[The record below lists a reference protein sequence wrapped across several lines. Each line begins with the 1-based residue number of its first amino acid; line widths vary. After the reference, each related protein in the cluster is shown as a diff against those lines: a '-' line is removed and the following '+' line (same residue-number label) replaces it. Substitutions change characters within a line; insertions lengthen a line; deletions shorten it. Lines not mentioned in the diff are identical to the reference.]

1 MLAQKAATKTAPRQS
16 SKVASSTKQ
25 FSPNERAKKQRTVDV
40 EEKAQEDID
49 HMLLETLTPLLDE
62 VEDIDILDARD
73 PQYVSLYARDIHD
86 HLKKKEVS
94 LQPDHRKLI

>member
-1 MLAQKAATKTAPRQS
+1 
-16 SKVASSTKQ
+16 VASSTKQ

-62 VEDIDILDARD
+62 VEDIDILDAAILSTS
-73 PQYVSLYARDIHD
+73 PSTLETFTI
-86 HLKKKEVS
+86 
-94 LQPDHRKLI
+94 I

>member
-1 MLAQKAATKTAPRQS
+1 
-16 SKVASSTKQ
+16 
-25 FSPNERAKKQRTVDV
+25 
-40 EEKAQEDID
+40 
-49 HMLLETLTPLLDE
+49 MLLDSLTPLLDE

-94 LQPDHRKLI
+94 FHPKPRKQI